1 MTVSALKKIF
11 VSLGAMCGLY
21 GCVELVRVIKYY
33 IDHVSFLYLFGFEY
47 AILIIAIAWIVISAV
62 DDLFLKSDYL
72 GGD

>member
-1 MTVSALKKIF
+1 MSAIKKIF

-21 GCVELVRVIKYY
+21 ASVELMRVIKYY

-47 AILIIAIAWIVISAV
+47 AILIIAIAWIIVSAV
-62 DDLFLKSDYL
+62 DDLFMKSDYL